1 MPFGFGKKEEVP
13 FKTDITDKDELD
25 EIRKIADRLDP
36 DEKVLLVAKQAR
48 ARPGG
53 SITTPN
59 TIFATEKRLLIKD
72 PSALGLRQSIE
83 DIGYDKITSARLE
96 KGVFS
101 SKIVLRAPGFSTMA
115 QKKLNLIAFAS
126 GSDEGEIEAIPKD
139 KAEKLIEIIRAGMER
154 MKKAAAAGASAAQ
167 QQQPPISMADE
178 LAKLAKL
185 KEQGVLSD
193 AEFQHMKQELLKRL

>member
-36 DEKVLLVAKQAR
+36 DEKVLLVAKQSR
-48 ARPGG
+48 VRPGG
-53 SITTPN
+53 SVTTPN
-59 TIFATEKRLLIKD
+59 TIFATEKRLLIRD
-72 PSALGLRQSIE
+72 PSAFGLRQSVE
-83 DIGYDKITSARLE
+83 DLGYDKITSARLE

-101 SKIVLRAPGFSTMA
+101 SKIILRAPGFSTIA
-115 QKKLNLIAFAS
+115 QKRLNLIAFAS

-139 KAEKLIEIIRAGMER
+139 KAEKLVEIIKKGMETAKR
-154 MKKAAAAGASAAQ
+154 AAVPQIQ
-167 QQQPPISMADE
+167 QQSTSVADE

-185 KEQGVLSD
+185 KEQGILTD
-193 AEFQHMKQELLKRL
+193 TEFQQMKQDLMKRM

>member
-1 MPFGFGKKEEVP
+1 
-13 FKTDITDKDELD
+13 
-25 EIRKIADRLDP
+25 
-36 DEKVLLVAKQAR
+36 
-48 ARPGG
+48 
-53 SITTPN
+53 
-59 TIFATEKRLLIKD
+59 
-72 PSALGLRQSIE
+72 
-83 DIGYDKITSARLE
+83 
-96 KGVFS
+96 
-101 SKIVLRAPGFSTMA
+101 MA